1 MAEQIFNALQAA
13 EYLKLSRRQ
22 VDRYIETGKLVAVKK
37 GRAWHITKSALDNL
51 ERPQRGGY
59 DAVMVGKL
67 IKSRKNAEK
76 LLDDKME
83 SDSWTEAEREI
94 VRDERSA
101 FDEVA
106 TKSEWNK
113 QSTYQHN
120 TVQIS

>member
-22 VDRYIETGKLVAVKK
+22 VDRYIEAGKLKGKKK
-37 GRAWHITKSALDNL
+37 GGAWHIKKSALDNL

-67 IKSRKNAEK
+67 IRSRKNAEK

-94 VRDERSA
+94 IREERSA
-101 FDEVA
+101 FDELA
-106 TKSEWNK
+106 TKSEWK
-113 QSTYQHN
+113 K
-120 TVQIS
+120 

>member
-13 EYLKLSRRQ
+13 KYLKLSRRQ
-22 VDRYIETGKLVAVKK
+22 VDRYIETGKLKGEKK
-37 GRAWHITKSALDNL
+37 GGAWHIKKSALDNL

-67 IKSRKNAEK
+67 IKSRKNVEK

-83 SDSWTEAEREI
+83 SDSWTEAEHEI
-94 VRDERSA
+94 IRGERSA

-106 TKSEWNK
+106 TKSEWK
-113 QSTYQHN
+113 K
-120 TVQIS
+120 

>member
-22 VDRYIETGKLVAVKK
+22 VDRYIEAGVLMGKKK
-37 GRAWHITKSALDNL
+37 GGAWHIKKSALDNL

-76 LLDDKME
+76 LIDDKME
-83 SDSWTEAEREI
+83 SDSWTESEHEI
-94 VRDERSA
+94 IQGERSA

-106 TKSEWNK
+106 TKSEWK
-113 QSTYQHN
+113 K
-120 TVQIS
+120 